1 MNIKEFKQW
10 WNRFE
15 YSGNFP
21 EPKAEHINLLLAE
34 VDRLRADRQLEADI
48 DLPPGVITLMRENE
62 GLKTALAEKDAEIER
77 GKTYKKA
84 HSEECKMMFAEIGAK
99 LQAAESLAAARL
111 ADQEAIERHV
121 TKRVAGEIVDIMN
134 HCETFQDVKAV
145 IWQKYGVE

>member
-1 MNIKEFKQW
+1 MTETNAKPI
-10 WNRFE
+10 
-15 YSGNFP
+15 
-21 EPKAEHINLLLAE
+21 EPTCSMCPSYPRIQAEL
-34 VDRLRADRQLEADI
+34 DRL
-48 DLPPGVITLMRENE
+48 
-62 GLKTALAEKDAEIER
+62 TAELAEKDAEIER

-99 LQAAESLAAARL
+99 LQAAESLAAVRL